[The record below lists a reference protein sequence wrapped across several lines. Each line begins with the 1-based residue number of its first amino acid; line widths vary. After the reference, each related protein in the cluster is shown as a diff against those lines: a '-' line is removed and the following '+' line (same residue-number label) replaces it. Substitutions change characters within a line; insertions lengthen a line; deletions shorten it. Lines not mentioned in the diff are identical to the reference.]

1 MTQAHL
7 KTFSCAEVRAIRLS
21 KIATSV
27 LVGFYLRN
35 EADYDAWKYRMKALA
50 KMENGVFSVYDK
62 SPNYD
67 EVPGSDD
74 FFE

>member
-1 MTQAHL
+1 M
-7 KTFSCAEVRAIRLS
+7 
-21 KIATSV
+21 